1 MTKFS
6 KKLSII
12 IPVYNE
18 KNTIEKVLDK
28 ISKIK
33 HVKKEII
40 VVDDF
45 SDDGSS
51 EILRANKKKISK
63 GKNKLFWNKNLNSK
77 KHLSYKM
84 FFK

>member
-1 MTKFS
+1 MSKFS

-28 ISKIK
+28 ICKIK
-33 HVKKEII
+33 DVKKEII

-51 EILRANKKKISK
+51 EILRANKKK
-63 GKNKLFWNKNLNSK
+63 FLN
-77 KHLSYKM
+77 
-84 FFK
+84 